1 MTERKSP
8 FHVGELQAQ
17 ARAGVAPPAGAGIRD
32 FMPDQ
37 HRAFFAQLPFVLLG
51 AIDDRGWPAAS
62 VLTGP
67 PGFAA
72 SPDPWTLSIAAAP
85 APGDPLAHC
94 LVAGRRVGLL
104 GIDLASRRRNRAN
117 GRIVSTRSDRLTI
130 AVEQSFGNC
139 PQYIQVRDMAGF
151 ASRQYNPAQA
161 FSHLDVDIRDRI
173 AAADTFFVAT
183 SSGTRADANSG
194 VDVSHR
200 GGRPGFIRV
209 DGDTLTIPDFKGN
222 RYFNTFGNLMLE
234 PRTALLFLDFQSGD
248 LLHLQGHAEVLWE
261 GGDELRLL
269 SGAER
274 LWRLHVERGS
284 LRSRALGL
292 RWNFRE
298 LAPTTAAT
306 GVWHVA

>member
-37 HRAFFAQLPFVLLG
+37 HRDFFAQLPFVLLG

-72 SPDPWTLSIAAAP
+72 SPDPRTLSIAAAP
-85 APGDPLAHC
+85 APDDPLAHC

-104 GIDLASRRRNRAN
+104 GIDLATRRRNRAN
-117 GRIVSTRSDRLTI
+117 GCIVSTRRDRLTI

-139 PQYIQVRDMAGF
+139 PQYIQGRDITGLT
-151 ASRQYNPAQA
+151 SPQCNPIQA
-161 FSHLDVDIRDRI
+161 FSHLDAVIRSRI
-173 AAADTFFVAT
+173 AVADTFFVAT
-183 SSGTRADANSG
+183 SSGTRAGANAG

-200 GGRPGFIRV
+200 GGKPGFIRV

-234 PRTALLFLDFQSGD
+234 PRASLLFLDFPRGD
-248 LLHLQGHAEVLWE
+248 LLHLQGQAEIVWKS
-261 GGDELRLL
+261 GVELGLP

-284 LRSRALGL
+284 LRRRALGL
-292 RWNFRE
+292 RWSFRE

-306 GVWHVA
+306 GVWQAA

>member
-67 PGFAA
+67 TGFAA
-72 SPDPWTLSIAAAP
+72 SPDPWTLSIAGAHDAQR
-85 APGDPLAHC
+85 AVMPGC
-94 LVAGRRVGLL
+94 
-104 GIDLASRRRNRAN
+104 
-117 GRIVSTRSDRLTI
+117 
-130 AVEQSFGNC
+130 
-139 PQYIQVRDMAGF
+139 
-151 ASRQYNPAQA
+151 
-161 FSHLDVDIRDRI
+161 
-173 AAADTFFVAT
+173 
-183 SSGTRADANSG
+183 
-194 VDVSHR
+194 
-200 GGRPGFIRV
+200 IRV
-209 DGDTLTIPDFKGN
+209 DGHTLTIPDFKAN

-234 PRTALLFLDFQSGD
+234 PRAALLSLDFQSGD
-248 LLHLQGHAEVLWE
+248 LLPLQGHAEVLWE

-292 RWNFRE
+292 RWSFRE
-298 LAPTTAAT
+298 L
-306 GVWHVA
+306 

>member
-94 LVAGRRVGLL
+94 LVAGRYLKP
-104 GIDLASRRRNRAN
+104 LARRLEPWRQVRYGDVNVHYKRHLD
-117 GRIVSTRSDRLTI
+117 GGGS
-130 AVEQSFGNC
+130 SFG
-139 PQYIQVRDMAGF
+139 QEYIPF
-151 ASRQYNPAQA
+151 
-161 FSHLDVDIRDRI
+161 LRDRGMPRQ
-173 AAADTFFVAT
+173 ARVFEWCA
-183 SSGTRADANSG
+183 G
-194 VDVSHR
+194 
-200 GGRPGFIRV
+200 PGFI
-209 DGDTLTIPDFKGN
+209 GFSLLGFGLCETLCLADVNP
-222 RYFNTFGNLMLE
+222 E
-234 PRTALLFLDFQSGD
+234 AL
-248 LLHLQGHAEVLWE
+248 A
-261 GGDELRLL
+261 
-269 SGAER
+269 
-274 LWRLHVERGS
+274 
-284 LRSRALGL
+284 
-292 RWNFRE
+292 
-298 LAPTTAAT
+298 
-306 GVWHVA
+306 